1 LDSLSW
7 NLQLIMY
14 CKQTIIRNRG
24 KRMKGKTIRTLL
36 FSALIGSLVLFG
48 SGCEKKVVNSDG
60 SDMAGGKNIEYP
72 DSSEYNTG
80 GSKVGN
86 LGDTGRNGRSG
97 NLSVN
102 NPDDQSDAYK
112 REHGRCT
119 PGFSPIY
126 FDFDQ
131 ATIKSDMAGRMVS
144 NANYMKKNSGTSIV
158 IEGNCDAKGTNE
170 YNMALGERRAIAAKQ
185 YLVNLGIQGSRIR
198 TISYGSERPL
208 FTGQDESSNAMNRR
222 DDFRAE

>member
-1 LDSLSW
+1 
-7 NLQLIMY
+7 
-14 CKQTIIRNRG
+14 
-24 KRMKGKTIRTLL
+24 MKTKTIRTLL
-36 FSALIGSLVLFG
+36 VSALFGSLVLIG
-48 SGCEKKVVNSDG
+48 SGCEKKVVTPEG
-60 SDMAGGKNIEYP
+60 SDMSGGKNIEYP
-72 DSSEYNTG
+72 DSSENDTG
-80 GSKVGN
+80 SVGT
-86 LGDTGRNGRSG
+86 LSDTGRNGRNG

-119 PGFSPIY
+119 PGLSPIY

-131 ATIKSDMAGRMVS
+131 STIKSEMSGRMVS
-144 NANYMKKNSGTSIV
+144 NANFLKKNKSATIV

-185 YLVNLGIQGSRIR
+185 YLVNLGIQSSRIR
-198 TISYGSERPL
+198 TVSYGEERPL
-208 FTGQDESSNAMNRR
+208 FTGQDESSYAMNRR